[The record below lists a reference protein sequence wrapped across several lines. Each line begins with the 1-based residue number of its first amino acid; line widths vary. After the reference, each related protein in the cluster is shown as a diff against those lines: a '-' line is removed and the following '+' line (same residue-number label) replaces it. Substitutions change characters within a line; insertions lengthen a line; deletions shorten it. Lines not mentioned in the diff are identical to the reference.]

1 MDSFR
6 CEKMAIFEKLTDD
19 MKSAMKAGDK
29 ARLATIRLLRGQ
41 SKDATIDKRAEL
53 SEDEEIAVLMNAA
66 KKRRES
72 IEAFKNAG
80 RQDLVDKETNELSVI
95 QSYLPEPLSQEE
107 LVTIIDSAI
116 EQSGA
121 QTIKDLG
128 KVMPVVM
135 AQVKGRADGKLIN
148 QLVREKLS

>member
-1 MDSFR
+1 
-6 CEKMAIFEKLTDD
+6 MAIFEKLTDD

-29 ARLATIRLLRGQ
+29 ARLSTIRLLRGQ
-41 SKDATIDKRAEL
+41 IKDAAIDKRAEL

-72 IEAFKNAG
+72 IEAYKNAG
-80 RQDLVDKETNELSVI
+80 RQDLVDKELNELHVI
-95 QSYLPEPLSQEE
+95 QTYLPEQLSQEE

-116 EQSGA
+116 DRSGA